1 MRALW
6 LENQQLQFRDDLPL
20 PELEKGDVLIQPRLS
35 GICSTDL
42 ELVNGYYPFTG
53 IPGHEFVGE
62 VIEALGFPEFKGK
75 RVVGEINI
83 TCGYCIHCQQDRGSH
98 CVNRTVLGISG
109 RNGVFADSFTLP
121 AENLHIVPDSVADE
135 QAVFTEPLAAALEI
149 QEQVNINPTDRVL
162 VVGAGR
168 LGQLVAQTISL
179 NDCDLTVVAR
189 YPKQRKLLEK
199 RGIKV
204 LDENNIEPGMMDIVV
219 DTTGSPSGFE
229 AARSAV
235 RSRGTIV
242 MKSTYAG
249 TLEINPSSLVV
260 DEITLIGSRCGPF
273 EPALN
278 LIKDKLVDP
287 VSLIEES
294 FQISDS
300 IAAIN
305 KAGESGVLK
314 VLLTY

>member
-1 MRALW
+1 MRGLW
-6 LENQQLQFRDDLPL
+6 LENQQLIFRKDLPL

-42 ELVNGYYPFTG
+42 ELVNGYYPFCG
-53 IPGHEFVGE
+53 ILGHEFVGE
-62 VIEALGFPEFKGK
+62 VIEAPGFPDFEGK

-83 TCGYCIHCQQDRGSH
+83 TCGHCIHCQQERGSH

-109 RNGVFADSFTLP
+109 RNGVFADYFSLP
-121 AENLHIVPDSVADE
+121 AKNLHIIPDSIADE

-149 QEQVNINPTDRVL
+149 QEQINISPTDRVL

-179 NDCDLTVVAR
+179 NDCDLIVVAR

-204 LDENNIEPGMMDIVV
+204 LDENNIAPGMMDIVV

-249 TLEINPSSLVV
+249 PLEINASSLVV

-273 EPALN
+273 GPALD
-278 LIKDKLVDP
+278 LIKDRLVDP

-294 FQISDS
+294 FHITDI
-300 IAAIN
+300 IAALN

>member
-6 LENQQLQFRDDLPL
+6 LENQQLQFRNDLPL
-20 PELEKGDVLIQPRLS
+20 PELAKGDVLIRPRLS

-53 IPGHEFVGE
+53 ILGHEFVGD
-62 VIEALGFPEFKGK
+62 VIEAPGFPDFEGK

-83 TCGYCIHCQQDRGSH
+83 TCGYCIHCQQGRGSH
-98 CVNRTVLGISG
+98 CVNRTALGISG
-109 RNGVFADSFTLP
+109 RNGVFADNFTLP
-121 AENLHIVPDSVADE
+121 AENLHIVPDSISDE

-149 QEQVNINPTDRVL
+149 QEQVNISPTDSVL

-189 YPKQRKLLEK
+189 YPKQRELLEK

-204 LDENNIEPGMMDIVV
+204 LGENSIELGMMDIVV

-242 MKSTYAG
+242 MKSTYAD
-249 TLEINPSSLVV
+249 TLEINASSLVV

-273 EPALN
+273 RPALN
-278 LIKDKLVDP
+278 LLKDRLVDP
-287 VSLIEES
+287 ASLVEES
-294 FQISDS
+294 FPIADS
-300 IAAIN
+300 IEAIN
-305 KAGESGVLK
+305 KAGERGILK

>member
-1 MRALW
+1 MRGLW
-6 LENQQLQFRDDLPL
+6 LENQQLKFRKDLPL

-53 IPGHEFVGE
+53 IPGHEFVGD
-62 VIEALGFPEFKGK
+62 VIKAPGLPDFEGK

-83 TCGYCIHCQQDRGSH
+83 TCGHCIHCQQDRGSH
-98 CVNRTVLGISG
+98 CVNRTALGISG
-109 RNGVFADSFTLP
+109 RNGVFADYFTLP
-121 AENLHIVPDSVADE
+121 AKNLHIIPDSIADE

-149 QEQVNINPTDRVL
+149 QEQVNISPSDRVL

-204 LDENNIEPGMMDIVV
+204 LDENNIAPGVMDIVV

-249 TLEINPSSLVV
+249 PLEINASSLVV

-273 EPALN
+273 GPALD
-278 LIKDKLVDP
+278 LIKDRLVDP
-287 VSLIEES
+287 VSLVEES
-294 FQISDS
+294 FHFTDI

>member
-1 MRALW
+1 MRGLW
-6 LENQQLQFRDDLPL
+6 LENQKLQFRKDLPL
-20 PELEKGDVLIQPRLS
+20 PELAKGDVLIRPRLS

-42 ELVNGYYPFTG
+42 ELVNGYYPFCG
-53 IPGHEFVGE
+53 ILGHEFVGE
-62 VIEALGFPEFKGK
+62 VIEAPGFPDFEGK

-83 TCGYCIHCQQDRGSH
+83 TCGHCIHCQQDRGSH

-109 RNGVFADSFTLP
+109 RNGVFADNFTLP
-121 AENLHIVPDSVADE
+121 AKNLHILPDSVSDE

-149 QEQVNINPTDRVL
+149 EEQVNINPADRVL
-162 VVGAGR
+162 IVGAGR
-168 LGQLVAQTISL
+168 LGQLVSQTISL

-189 YPKQRKLLEK
+189 YPKQRRLLEK

-204 LDENNIEPGMMDIVV
+204 VDENNIEPGKMDIVV

-273 EPALN
+273 GPALN
-278 LIKDKLVDP
+278 LIKDRLVDP
-287 VSLIEES
+287 VSLVEES
-294 FQISDS
+294 FPISDS

>member
-20 PELEKGDVLIQPRLS
+20 PDLRSGDVLIQPRLS

-53 IPGHEFVGE
+53 IPGHEFVGD
-62 VIEALGFPEFKGK
+62 VIEAPGFPDFEGK

-83 TCGYCIHCQQDRGSH
+83 TCGNCIHCQQDRASH
-98 CVNRTVLGISG
+98 CVHRTVLGISG
-109 RNGVFADSFTLP
+109 HNGVFADYFTLP
-121 AENLHIVPDSVADE
+121 VKNLHIVPDSISDE

-149 QEQVNINPTDRVL
+149 QEQINISPTDRVL
-162 VVGAGR
+162 VLGAGR

-199 RGIKV
+199 CGIKV
-204 LDENNIEPGMMDIVV
+204 LDENSIEPGTMDIVV

-249 TLEINPSSLVV
+249 TLEINASSLVV

-273 EPALN
+273 GPALN
-278 LIKDKLVDP
+278 LIKDQLVNP
-287 VSLIEES
+287 ISLIEET
-294 FQISDS
+294 FQITDS
-300 IAAIN
+300 IAAID

-314 VLLTY
+314 ILLTY

>member
-1 MRALW
+1 MKALW

-20 PELEKGDVLIQPRLS
+20 PELEKGEVLIQPRLS

-62 VIEALGFPEFKGK
+62 VIEAPGFPDLERK

-109 RNGVFADSFTLP
+109 RNGVFADNFTLP
-121 AENLHIVPDSVADE
+121 AKNLHIVPDSISDE

-149 QEQVNINPTDRVL
+149 QEQVKISPTDRVM

-179 NDCDLTVVAR
+179 TDCDLTVIAR
-189 YPKQRKLLEK
+189 YQKQRELLEK

-204 LDENNIEPGMMDIVV
+204 LDENNIEPGTMDIVV

-229 AARSAV
+229 VARSAV

-249 TLEINPSSLVV
+249 TLEINASSLVV

-273 EPALN
+273 GPALN
-278 LIKDKLVDP
+278 LISDRLVDP
-287 VSLIEES
+287 VILLEES
-294 FQISDS
+294 FHITDS

-305 KAGESGVLK
+305 KAGERGVLK
-314 VLLTY
+314 VLMTY

>member
-1 MRALW
+1 MRGLW
-6 LENQQLQFRDDLPL
+6 LENQQLIFRKDLPL

-42 ELVNGYYPFTG
+42 ELVNGYYPFCG
-53 IPGHEFVGE
+53 ILGHDFVGE
-62 VIEALGFPEFKGK
+62 VIEAPGFPDFEGK

-83 TCGYCIHCQQDRGSH
+83 TCGHCIHCQQERGSH

-109 RNGVFADSFTLP
+109 RNGVFADYFSLP
-121 AENLHIVPDSVADE
+121 AKNLHIIPDSIADE

-149 QEQVNINPTDRVL
+149 QEQINISPTDRVL

-179 NDCDLTVVAR
+179 NDCDLIVVAR

-204 LDENNIEPGMMDIVV
+204 LDENNIAPGMMDIVV

-249 TLEINPSSLVV
+249 PLEINASSLVV

-273 EPALN
+273 GPALD
-278 LIKDKLVDP
+278 LIKDRLVDP

-294 FQISDS
+294 FHITDI
-300 IAAIN
+300 IAALN

>member
-6 LENQQLQFRDDLPL
+6 LENKQLQFRDDLPL
-20 PELEKGDVLIQPRLS
+20 PELGSGDVLIQPRLS

-53 IPGHEFVGE
+53 IPGHEFVGD
-62 VIEALGFPEFKGK
+62 VIEAPGFPDLEGK

-83 TCGYCIHCQQDRGSH
+83 TCGNCIHCQQDRGSH
-98 CVNRTVLGISG
+98 CVHRTVLGISG
-109 RNGVFADSFTLP
+109 RNGVFADNFTLP
-121 AENLHIVPDSVADE
+121 AENLHIVPDSISDE

-149 QEQVNINPTDRVL
+149 QEQIDISPTDKVL
-162 VVGAGR
+162 ILGAGR

-179 NDCDLTVVAR
+179 NDCDLAVVAR
-189 YPKQRKLLEK
+189 YPKQRKLLEN

-204 LDENNIEPGMMDIVV
+204 LEENNIAPGTMDIVV

-229 AARSAV
+229 AARTAV

-249 TLEINPSSLVV
+249 TLEINASSLVV

-273 EPALN
+273 GPALN
-278 LIKDKLVDP
+278 LIKDQLVDP
-287 VSLIEES
+287 VSLIEET
-294 FQISDS
+294 FQITDS
-300 IAAIN
+300 IAAID
-305 KAGESGVLK
+305 KAGERGVIK
-314 VLLTY
+314 ILLTY

>member
-20 PELEKGDVLIQPRLS
+20 PELGSGDVLIQPRLS

-53 IPGHEFVGE
+53 IPGHEFVGD
-62 VIEALGFPEFKGK
+62 VIEAPGFPDLEGK

-83 TCGYCIHCQQDRGSH
+83 TCGNCIHCQQGRGSH
-98 CVNRTVLGISG
+98 CVHRTVLGISG
-109 RNGVFADSFTLP
+109 RNGVFADNFTLP
-121 AENLHIVPDSVADE
+121 AKNLHIVPDSISDE

-149 QEQVNINPTDRVL
+149 QDQINISPTDKVL
-162 VVGAGR
+162 VLGAGR

-179 NDCDLTVVAR
+179 NDCDLAVIAR
-189 YPKQRKLLEK
+189 YPKQRKLLEN

-204 LDENNIEPGMMDIVV
+204 LDENNIEPGTMDIVV

-249 TLEINPSSLVV
+249 TLEINASSLVV

-273 EPALN
+273 GPALN
-278 LIKDKLVDP
+278 LIKDQLVDP
-287 VSLIEES
+287 VSLIEET
-294 FQISDS
+294 FRITDS
-300 IAAIN
+300 IAAID

-314 VLLTY
+314 ILLTY

>member
-6 LENQQLQFRDDLPL
+6 LEKQQLKFRDDLPL
-20 PELEKGDVLIQPRLS
+20 PEIERGDVLIQPRLS

-42 ELVNGYYPFTG
+42 ELVKGYYPFTG

-62 VIEALGFPEFKGK
+62 VIKAPGFPEYEGR

-83 TCGYCIHCQQDRGSH
+83 TCGSCIYCQQDLGSH
-98 CVNRTVLGISG
+98 CVNRKVLGISG
-109 RNGVFADSFTLP
+109 RNGVFADNFTLP
-121 AENLHIVPDSVADE
+121 AENLHIVPDSISDE

-149 QEQVNINPTDRVL
+149 QEQIKISSTDRVL

-179 NDCDLTVVAR
+179 LDCDLAVVAR
-189 YPKQRKLLEK
+189 YPKQRKLLEE

-204 LDENNIEPGMMDIVV
+204 LDEDNLAQGMMDIVV

-242 MKSTYAG
+242 MKSTYAD
-249 TLEINPSSLVV
+249 TLDINISSLVV

-273 EPALN
+273 GPALK
-278 LIKDKLVDP
+278 LINDRLVDP

-294 FQISDS
+294 FHFTDS
-300 IAAIN
+300 IDAIN
-305 KAGESGVLK
+305 RAGERGVLK
-314 VLLTY
+314 VLLSY